1 MRTPIFTKKFEK
13 ELEKC
18 KKRGLKIEEIRE
30 IMKSIVQDIPLEIRN
45 KNHLLSGDYVGCFE
59 CHIKPDWLLI
69 YMLDNEANTVTF
81 LRTGTHSDLF

>member
-18 KKRGLKIEEIRE
+18 KSRGLKIEEIKTV
-30 IMKSIVQDIPLEIRN
+30 MKKIVNDSPLEVRY
-45 KNHLLSGDYVGCFE
+45 KNHLLSGNYVGCFE

-69 YMLDNEANTVTF
+69 YMLDNEANTATF